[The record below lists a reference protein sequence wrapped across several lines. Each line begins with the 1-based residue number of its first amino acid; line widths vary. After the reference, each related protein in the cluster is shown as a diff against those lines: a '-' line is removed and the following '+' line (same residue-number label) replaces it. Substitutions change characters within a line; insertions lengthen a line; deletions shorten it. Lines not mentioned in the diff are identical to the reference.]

1 MENKRAIIVSLICF
15 TISMILITAYVRV
28 RRWEMTRDFGD
39 EVDVVVAAV
48 GIREYGLIREDMLQ
62 VTKVFKNYRQPQT
75 AVDLKDVVGKAA
87 YVTFYP
93 GEQITLTKLIHA
105 DGRPVLDRQVEKK
118 MRAITL
124 NISPW
129 TGVGRLIR
137 PGNRVDILVTPN
149 YDMGGT
155 NIFEVKTL
163 LQNVLVL
170 ATGKNLQNSVP
181 TRVNREVLNVLEEE
195 VEMRRRKDFSNSG
208 TESLNTTRPDDNYS
222 SLTLQLG
229 PEEAEKIL
237 FLSHQFGDQRLYFV
251 LRNPADQGMEKMET
265 TLLDDVLGPDSD
277 YGLSKKK
284 PPPASPPR
292 PPKFYDSVGGQA
304 IPRY

>member
-28 RRWEMTRDFGD
+28 RRWEMTREFGD

-62 VTKVFKNYRQPQT
+62 VQKVFKNYRQPQT
-75 AVDLKDVVGKAA
+75 AVDVKDIVGKAA
-87 YVTFYP
+87 YVPFYP
-93 GEQITLTKLIHA
+93 GEQITLTKLVHA

-118 MRAITL
+118 MRAVTL

-149 YDMGGT
+149 YDIGGT
-155 NIFEVKTL
+155 NVFEVKTL

-170 ATGKNLQNSVP
+170 ATGKSLQNSVP

-195 VEMRRRKDFSNSG
+195 VETRRRKDFSGGG

-229 PEEAEKIL
+229 PEDAEKIL
-237 FLSHQFGDQRLYFV
+237 FMSHQFGDQRLYFA
-251 LRNPADQGMEKMET
+251 LRNSADQSTEKIET

-284 PPPASPPR
+284 PPPAAPPR